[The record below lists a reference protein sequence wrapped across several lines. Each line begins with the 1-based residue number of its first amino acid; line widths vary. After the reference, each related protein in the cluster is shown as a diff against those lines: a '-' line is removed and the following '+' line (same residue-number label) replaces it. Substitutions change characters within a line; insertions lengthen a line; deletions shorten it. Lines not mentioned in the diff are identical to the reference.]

1 MSNRKAEQSEATRA
15 RLLGAARELFATNG
29 YAAVATE
36 EIVRRA
42 GVTRG
47 ALYHQFADKRDLFRA
62 VFEQVDTEIV
72 TAIAERALSTED
84 AFEGLEAGVS
94 AWLDSCSEPEV
105 QRIVLLDAPGVLGVE
120 EWRAVGERTGLGLIL
135 AGLQRAVEAGA
146 IEPQPLTPLAHVV
159 VGMLDEAALYLA
171 RADDKA
177 SARRDMELILTRL
190 LQALRPSG
198 AQADEAISRNA
209 S

>member
-15 RLLGAARELFATNG
+15 RLLAAARELFATRG
-29 YAAVATE
+29 YSAVATE

-72 TAIAERALSTED
+72 AAIGERALSVED
-84 AFEGLEAGVS
+84 PFAGLEAGVS
-94 AWLDSCSEPEV
+94 AWLDFCSEPEV
-105 QRIVLLDAPGVLGVE
+105 QRIVLLDAPAVLGVE
-120 EWRAVGERTGLGLIL
+120 EWRAIGERTGLGLIL
-135 AGLQRAVEAGA
+135 AGLERAADAGA

-177 SARRDMELILTRL
+177 TARRDMELILRRL
-190 LQALRPSG
+190 LETLRPRP
-198 AQADEAISRNA
+198 AQDDEAISRNA